1 MNKFKVAFN
10 GFIETLYH
18 RSVRIQMILMVG
30 TILVA
35 FALQF
40 TYEEW
45 LVVGVCCGLVITTEI
60 INTCIEKI
68 CDVYTTEF
76 DERIKSIKDMSAGAV
91 LFAATVSLVLG
102 VMILLNHIG
111 G

>member
-1 MNKFKVAFN
+1 
-10 GFIETLYH
+10 
-18 RSVRIQMILMVG
+18 
-30 TILVA
+30 
-35 FALQF
+35 
-40 TYEEW
+40 
-45 LVVGVCCGLVITTEI
+45 CCGLVITTEI

-76 DERIKSIKDMSAGAV
+76 DERIKSIKDVSAGAV